1 MAVYMQ
7 GSRRHRI
14 TALVGAGCLIVGG
27 GIGYLVGHSG
37 STSTGDV
44 VAAARSKGEDAATAL
59 QRLPIEYQQAVTN
72 ASGESTTTITDA
84 IDEAAALLADAYD
97 ASPWLGPALH
107 KAPDAAIDVVRQDVL
122 DAAPAD
128 TFEQHIND
136 AVTAIGEVFNLQG

>member
-14 TALVGAGCLIVGG
+14 TALVGAACLIVGG

-37 STSTGDV
+37 ATSAAEV

-59 QRLPIEYQQAVTN
+59 QRLPIEYEQAVTN

-84 IDEAAALLADAYD
+84 IDDAATLLAAAY
-97 ASPWLGPALH
+97 ASAPWLSPALH
-107 KAPDAAIDVVRQDVL
+107 KAPDAAIEVIRQDVHNS
-122 DAAPAD
+122 ASPD
-128 TFEQHIND
+128 TFAQHIND
-136 AVTAIGEVFNLQG
+136 AVTAIGDVFDLQS